1 VLFVKYILYSFSK
14 SALLIS
20 SAGFTVYFI
29 NEIKKFITPEAVNNN
44 DSPEII
50 RKSLHGCSP
59 SAFLKS
65 NNVTVTALGYYPGK
79 TIPDKFLL
87 HSNINFFSNND
98 LNWYYKPK
106 NTSLNKFINQKIDL
120 FFDLS
125 INNYFPVD
133 FVSLLSNAS
142 FKVGMEK
149 KDNVDFD
156 LMINIDK
163 NKTIPYLIEQ
173 IKHYLMLINKS

>member
-1 VLFVKYILYSFSK
+1 VSRIEKIKISLGRNHLKSRLKNFRRKTQFYNFDSAKTAGILFCCTDEKSFD
-14 SALLIS
+14 A
-20 SAGFTVYFI
+20 
-29 NEIKKFITPEAVNNN
+29 
-44 DSPEII
+44 I
-50 RKSLHGCSP
+50 REFA
-59 SAFLKS
+59 AFLKS